1 MCGPRLHGREVTYLW
16 LLPRQVVLA
25 SRGTAGVWSAAEP
38 EGTALARELVPAP
51 RPRCILPGQPSAVP
65 ASPRPVLSSFHPAAC
80 AASCSQSC
88 FPAGGYL
95 PTHLRNVEAG
105 GRRCFPTRD
114 PAAALG
120 GPGDV
125 SRTRGSTD
133 LWSSL

>member
-25 SRGTAGVWSAAEP
+25 SRGRQVCGVLRSP
-38 EGTALARELVPAP
+38 PAP
-51 RPRCILPGQPSAVP
+51 GPGACPRCILPDQPSAVP
-65 ASPRPVLSSFHPAAC
+65 ASPHPILSSFHPAAC

-95 PTHLRNVEAG
+95 PTHLRNAEAAG
-105 GRRCFPTRD
+105 ASPPGT

-120 GPGDV
+120 RSDAGECRLVVKPLTPLSV
-125 SRTRGSTD
+125 LIVTGSP
-133 LWSSL
+133 